1 MKICGFQKLAPC
13 SEQSHPLRN
22 LQTSH
27 WNLTRPIFFQLSST
41 YETLA
46 LSVFSLLI
54 HVSRCSP
61 FHPFTFSLVHRF
73 TYSPFHLGEKVKGG
87 KPGKKGF
94 QKLAPCTEESYP
106 LRNLETSQWNLTRLV
121 PCKQGGRILPFRQN
135 CHPSI
140 LPPPP
145 KLPSKYPPLPP
156 KLPSKYPPLPPKLP
170 SKYPPTSA

>member
-1 MKICGFQKLAPC
+1 M
-13 SEQSHPLRN
+13 RN
-22 LQTSH
+22 LQTSQ

-87 KPGKKGF
+87 KPGF

-106 LRNLETSQWNLTRLV
+106 LRNLETSQWNLTRPV
-121 PCKQGGRILPFRQN
+121 PCKQGGRIGHDQ
-135 CHPSI
+135 
-140 LPPPP
+140 
-145 KLPSKYPPLPP
+145 PLTCGMIVSR
-156 KLPSKYPPLPPKLP
+156 LIEHSLTGTLTN
-170 SKYPPTSA
+170 SFVHMLSS